1 MTNQEKEPRENG
13 AHTNWDTKARYEY
26 LQKMSSYAISALEAN
41 GFTITSQEAETFL
54 KLFAIELKFNL
65 NISNQESNF

>member
-1 MTNQEKEPRENG
+1 MDRKEKEPRENG

-26 LQKMSSYAISALEAN
+26 LQKMSSFAVSALEAN
-41 GFTITSQEAETFL
+41 GFTITSKEAGTFL
-54 KLFAIELKFNL
+54 KLFAVELKFKL